1 MKNKILLYSLFA
13 SLLLIGCKKDDG
25 AIAKADGIALEVVPS
40 MQITKVAGF
49 TGDIIP
55 STIASYVGKI
65 KIDFLYSYL
74 GIPLTPPEKVDLVI
88 IKNGDKA
95 NVKVLKAGI
104 TGPFPIE
111 VSFTGPE
118 LLTLF
123 GSIVTCDGFQ
133 VGFNVYAN
141 GKKYEAYPAGGVAAG
156 SGGVTDPSQ
165 PGYSVLLNYNTKVE
179 YDANIYK
186 GNFVVVSDAFEDFPV
201 GSTVVLTQVS
211 AFQFSFASPAVQ
223 NPLQFTLTVD
233 PNTLLIS
240 APRQKI
246 GDWFLW
252 EPTYTNPS
260 IAVSGTT
267 SFVTPCSKLL
277 TVMLDYRVDQG
288 GFGAYK
294 LVLRKP

>member
-13 SLLLIGCKKDDG
+13 SLFLIGCKKDDG
-25 AIAKADGIALEVVPS
+25 PIAKGDGVTIDVVPS
-40 MQITKVAGF
+40 MAITKVAGF

-88 IKNGDKA
+88 IKNGNKA
-95 NVKVLKAGI
+95 DVKVLKAGV

-123 GSIVTCDGFQ
+123 GSVVTCDGFQ

-156 SGGVTDPSQ
+156 SGGATDPNQ
-165 PGYSVLLNYNTKVE
+165 PGYSVNLNFNTKVE

-186 GNFVVVSDAFEDFPV
+186 GNFVVVSDAFEDYPV

-211 AFQFSFASPAVQ
+211 AFQFSLTSPAVQ
-223 NPLQFTLTVD
+223 NPLPFTLTVD
-233 PNTLLIS
+233 PATLLIS

-260 IAVSGTT
+260 IAVAGTT

-288 GFGAYK
+288 GFGPYK